1 MLRQLVEVLRYIPKL
16 SKIGFAIMHKI
27 ETSNK
32 KNYEIIKNSREK
44 MNVTFTPVGKHR
56 TKCIMKNEQL
66 QMLVNGKLGCLK
78 KGTIPMPTPWKL
90 NIVKHGTKNFIFRFI
105 LT

>member
-1 MLRQLVEVLRYIPKL
+1 
-16 SKIGFAIMHKI
+16 
-27 ETSNK
+27 
-32 KNYEIIKNSREK
+32 

-90 NIVKHGTKNFIFRFI
+90 NIVKHGSLLLKTQASQFHKEVKPTSN
-105 LT
+105 T